1 MTIRATTTRAALFWA
16 AFTLSVLSVA
26 VVLLRL
32 PRELKV

>member
-1 MTIRATTTRAALFWA
+1 MSYLGTHALFWA

>member
-1 MTIRATTTRAALFWA
+1 MSYLGARALFWVV
-16 AFTLSVLSVA
+16 FTLSVLSVA